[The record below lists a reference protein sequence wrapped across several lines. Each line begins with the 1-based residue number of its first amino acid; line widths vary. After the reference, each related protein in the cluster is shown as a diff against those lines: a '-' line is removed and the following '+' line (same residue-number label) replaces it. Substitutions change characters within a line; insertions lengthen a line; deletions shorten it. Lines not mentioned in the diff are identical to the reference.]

1 MDSEDELAEEQGE
14 DLNSKQIGDEDE
26 EMASGEEEEPIGFIV
41 SDGHLSVSEYNF
53 SQGELDDDAK

>member
-26 EMASGEEEEPIGFIV
+26 EMVSGEEEEHMGFIV
-41 SDGHLSVSEYNF
+41 SDGYLSVSEYNF
-53 SQGELDDDAK
+53 S